1 MWGRQ
6 LGQRVEK
13 KTGTAYTDLVY
24 DAFGS
29 PIGSYDN
36 SGWGAYYVPFN
47 GRIFVKYQ
55 DQKTYFLHPNGLGST
70 TFVTDQT
77 QTGATIQKTLYY
89 PWGQLWASSA
99 LVKDNR
105 FASLGQRDAETGN
118 DPTLFRMYN
127 PRLYRWLSP
136 DPLAGDI
143 LNPQSLNRYAYVLN
157 NPVNFID
164 PLGLYMCWDPATN
177 WFCGLTPD
185 TPDGQG
191 GGAGDSFGNSGRVY
205 APVQDTGTGREPGRA
220 QQADQS
226 KGDAVQ
232 AATTYCQDLGQIA
245 FDVPF
250 TNIPVTMSLSFTVAN
265 VNYGLTNDI
274 TAVAPALPIPPFV
287 SFGGS
292 LDFTVNAPKTP
303 APTLS
308 VGAGKN
314 FIHDAW
320 TS

>member
-1 MWGRQ
+1 MGAGPPTVRLVGRQGGAAANGLARRCRIQLRSAESRLSETLRLLVWGRQ

-55 DQKTYFLHPNGLGST
+55 DSKTYFLHPNGLGST

-89 PWGQLWASSA
+89 PWGQLWAASA

-157 NPVNFID
+157 NPTNLTD

-185 TPDGQG
+185 GQE

-205 APVQDTGTGREPGRA
+205 APVQDIGTIREPGGRA
-220 QQADQS
+220 TPDLARS
-226 KGDAVQ
+226 E
-232 AATTYCQDLGQIA
+232 TTG
-245 FDVPF
+245 
-250 TNIPVTMSLSFTVAN
+250 
-265 VNYGLTNDI
+265 
-274 TAVAPALPIPPFV
+274 
-287 SFGGS
+287 
-292 LDFTVNAPKTP
+292 
-303 APTLS
+303 
-308 VGAGKN
+308 
-314 FIHDAW
+314 
-320 TS
+320 